1 MRRPPCGGFEHQQHD
16 SEAVV
21 SLRSGANRWKTRA
34 GNAVTPGVLLLCAI
48 VATPVTA
55 DDAEISKKLKERGI
69 DVTLSKGIATAVEV
83 KDGAK
88 LTNEDFLEITRLT
101 ALKSL
106 SLNLCLTDERVA
118 QMTALADL
126 EGLST
131 NGAQITDDGLK
142 PLAKLKKL
150 QSIAFFHPGKSFSGA
165 GLAHLADLPKLENL
179 TVAGSLAFNDEGMA
193 AVAKLSELKVFRTWH
208 AGSTNEGVKKL
219 TALKNL
225 KNLWLGQRLTFKQ
238 PSSPNDETIS
248 ILTEIKSLE
257 SLQLDEARLSFTAL
271 QQLKQLP
278 ALKKLTLGGIAI
290 RKDEVDRLK
299 KEIPMVK
306 LEWTEP
312 NETYQKRIQSLF
324 GDK

>member
-1 MRRPPCGGFEHQQHD
+1 MIRM
-16 SEAVV
+16 A
-21 SLRSGANRWKTRA
+21 A
-34 GNAVTPGVLLLCAI
+34 GVLLLCAI
-48 VATPVTA
+48 VATPTRA
-55 DDAEISKKLKERGI
+55 DDTETSKKLKERGI
-69 DVTLSKGIATAVEV
+69 DVTITKGIATAVEV

-88 LTNEDFLEITRLT
+88 LKNEDFLEITRFT

-106 SLNLCLTDERVA
+106 SLNMCLTDERLA
-118 QMTALADL
+118 QMTALTDL
-126 EGLST
+126 ERLST

-150 QSIAFFHPGKSFSGA
+150 QTIAFFHPGKSFSGS
-165 GLAHLADLPKLENL
+165 GLAHLAELPKLENL

-225 KNLWLGQRLTFKQ
+225 KSLWLGQRLTYK
-238 PSSPNDETIS
+238 PPASPNDETIS
-248 ILTEIKSLE
+248 ILAELKSLE
-257 SLQLDEARLSFTAL
+257 SLQLDEARFSFTAL

-290 RKDEVDRLK
+290 PKDEVERLK
-299 KEIPMVK
+299 KELPMVK
-306 LEWTEP
+306 IDWTEP
-312 NETYQKRIQSLF
+312 NEAYQKRIQSLF
-324 GDK
+324 GDE